1 MTAKPPTTSS
11 SASRRAL
18 GVALLGGALGAT
30 VILIA
35 AGQTWAEGSAEF
47 GQARTSLQVTGS
59 DVTGLPSALALV
71 GLAALVAVF
80 AVRRKGRTAV
90 AALLALC
97 GLGVTVSALL
107 ATGDTEALN
116 EQAAESTGLSGSTV
130 EQVSHSGWPYAAA
143 VGGVLLLIAGLLA
156 LRFGRLWPA
165 MGGRYERAGTTRRTA
180 RVRRERGGPAEHP
193 EDLWQALDRGE
204 DPTDPP
210 SGQEPTGHGHGPRAD
225 EDDLGRLDDQHSES
239 GRTDQTDRSEQ
250 GDQGDEANGGSGPR
264 S

>member
-1 MTAKPPTTSS
+1 MTAKPPTASS

-18 GVALLGGALGAT
+18 GVALLGGAVGAT

-59 DVTGLPSALALV
+59 EVTDLPSALALV

-107 ATGDTEALN
+107 ATGDTDALD
-116 EQAAESTGLSGSTV
+116 EQAAESTGLSGTTV

-143 VGGVLLLIAGLLA
+143 VGGVLLLLAGLLA

-165 MGGRYERAGTTRRTA
+165 MGGRYERSGAPRRTA
-180 RVRRERGGPAEHP
+180 RARRETRGPAERP

-210 SGQEPTGHGHGPRAD
+210 EGQEPTGRDHRARAD
-225 EDDLGRLDDQHSES
+225 KTEENEAADEAGRGD
-239 GRTDQTDRSEQ
+239 RTDP
-250 GDQGDEANGGSGPR
+250 GDQGDEANGGSDSR